1 MKKIIVV
8 SLWTLL
14 ALGIIASA
22 LGFTAI
28 YNGWI
33 GYMPPI
39 EELQNPINRFAT
51 QVISADGKIMGT
63 WNYNRENRIM
73 VDYTQLSPSLV
84 KAFPE
89 AEECGRWL
97 YHYAAVSQAA
107 LFGNCP

>member
-14 ALGIIASA
+14 VLGIIASA

-51 QVISADGKIMGT
+51 QVFLLMVRLWAHGT
-63 WNYNRENRIM
+63 II
-73 VDYTQLSPSLV
+73 V
-84 KAFPE
+84 KTALWLTIRNCLP
-89 AEECGRWL
+89 RW
-97 YHYAAVSQAA
+97 
-107 LFGNCP
+107 